1 MKTPFKLKSGN
12 KTSFKDMGSSPV
24 KLQTYT
30 DKAKRGGTDA
40 ASIDFSTPVSRLVDK
55 AKNMRT
61 GVGDFLKDKV
71 DIKGYLKGEQGLI
84 PDYKGESTA
93 KTASKVSS
101 SIQKGYKNVKDAA
114 RTGYKKGKKVAIR
127 KVDGKVAKKVTPTE
141 VLKEGTEDGSMKKMM
156 KMKDSFRKQEIQ
168 KQLDP
173 LQKELDKKGQMKKV
187 TRDLKKKGNTTQ
199 ENLNKNIQKGIGTY

>member
-12 KTSFKDMGSSPV
+12 KTSFKNMGSSPV

-30 DKAKRGGTDA
+30 DKAKRSGTDV
-40 ASIDFSTPVSRLVDK
+40 ASIDFSTPIGRLVDK
-55 AKNMRT
+55 AKRVRT

-84 PDYKGESTA
+84 PDVMGESTA

-101 SIQKGYKNVKDAA
+101 LIQKEYKNVKEAA
-114 RTGYKKGKKVAIR
+114 RTGYKKGKKVSIR

-141 VLKEGTEDGSMKKMM
+141 VLKEGTEDGIAKNTQRMSV
-156 KMKDSFRKQEIQ
+156 SFIRQEIQ

-173 LQKELDKKGQMKKV
+173 LQKELDK
-187 TRDLKKKGNTTQ
+187 
-199 ENLNKNIQKGIGTY
+199 EI